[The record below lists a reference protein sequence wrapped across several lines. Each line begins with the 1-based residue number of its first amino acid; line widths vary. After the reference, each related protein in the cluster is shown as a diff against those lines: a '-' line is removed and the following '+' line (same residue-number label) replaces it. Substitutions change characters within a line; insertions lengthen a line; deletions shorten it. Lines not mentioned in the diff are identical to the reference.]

1 MASLPTEQDV
11 SKRFGAGQIIL
22 CNGATVWLRRL
33 ASLECAG
40 DKGIAATVAR
50 GGVAKP
56 PED

>member
-11 SKRFGAGQIIL
+11 SKRLGAGQIIL
-22 CNGATVWLRRL
+22 CNGAAVWLRRP

-40 DKGIAATVAR
+40 DKGIAVSL